1 MSRLGGGAQ
10 EAKCFIETRV
20 AAAAR
25 RVLILDYDGT
35 LAPFRAARNEA
46 RPYPGMVEALTALQA
61 IGGTRLVLVS
71 GRDLDSL
78 VALLELRPFPEAW
91 GAHGWEHL
99 SRQGRRTAFP
109 LPPTAAMGLAEAD
122 WWLRDQGLGAQA
134 EPKHG
139 CLALHWRGL
148 STGAKAE
155 LKAEALDA
163 WRPLAARA
171 GLVLEGFEQ
180 GLELR
185 APGRDKGMVVGSI
198 LAVEGPDSAVAYLG
212 DDRTDEQAFAALH
225 GRGLAVLV
233 RRGYRS
239 TLARVRLSPPEEVLW
254 FFRAWAEA
262 SRVPVTVGTQR

>member
-1 MSRLGGGAQ
+1 MTRLAGGVQ
-10 EAKCFIETRV
+10 EAEGFIRTRV
-20 AAAAR
+20 AAATR

-46 RPYPGMVEALTALQA
+46 RPYAGVVEALTDLQA
-61 IGGTRLVLVS
+61 IAGTRLVLVS

-78 VALLELRPFPEAW
+78 LSLLELRPFPEAW

-109 LPPTAAMGLAEAD
+109 LAPTAAMGLAEAD
-122 WWLRDQGLGAQA
+122 WWLKDRGLGAQA

-155 LKAEALDA
+155 LKADALGA

-198 LAVEGPDSAVAYLG
+198 LAAEGPDSAVAYLG
-212 DDRTDEQAFAALH
+212 DDRTDEQAFLALD
-225 GRGLAVLV
+225 GRGLTVLV
-233 RRGYRS
+233 RHGSRS
-239 TLARVRLSPPEEVLW
+239 TLARIRLSPPEEVLW
-254 FFRAWAEA
+254 FFKAWAEA
-262 SRVPVTVGTQR
+262 SRVPATTGTR

>member
-1 MSRLGGGAQ
+1 MSRLGGGVQ
-10 EAKCFIETRV
+10 EAEGFIRTRV
-20 AAAAR
+20 ATAAR

-46 RPYPGMVEALTALQA
+46 RPYGGVVEALTALQET
-61 IGGTRLVLVS
+61 GGTRLVLVS

-78 VALLELRPFPEAW
+78 LSLLRLHPFPEAW
-91 GAHGWEHL
+91 GAHGWEHQ
-99 SRQGRRTAFP
+99 SRQGRRTAFA
-109 LPPTAAMGLAEAD
+109 LPPTAAMGLAEAE
-122 WWLRDQGLGAQA
+122 WWLRDRGLGAQS
-134 EPKHG
+134 ESKHG

-148 STGAKAE
+148 SMGAKTA
-155 LKAEALDA
+155 LKADALDA

-198 LAVEGPDSAVAYLG
+198 LAVEGPDCAVAYLG
-212 DDRTDEQAFAALH
+212 DDRTDEQAFAALD

-233 RRGYRS
+233 RRGSRS

-262 SRVPVTVGTQR
+262 SQVPVTTGTC

>member
-1 MSRLGGGAQ
+1 MSQGGGVQ
-10 EAKCFIETRV
+10 EAEVFIRTRV
-20 AAAAR
+20 ASAAR

-46 RPYPGMVEALTALQA
+46 RPYVGVVEALTALQEN
-61 IGGTRLVLVS
+61 GGTRLVLVS

-78 VALLELRPFPEAW
+78 LALLDLRPFPEAW
-91 GAHGWEHL
+91 GAQGWEHL
-99 SRQGRRTAFP
+99 SRGRRTAFP
-109 LPPTAAMGLAEAD
+109 LPSTAAMGLAEAE
-122 WWLRDQGLGAQA
+122 WWLRDRGLGAQA

-148 STGAKAE
+148 SPGAKAA
-155 LKAEALDA
+155 LRAETLDA

-198 LAVEGPDSAVAYLG
+198 LAEEDSDSVVAYLG
-212 DDRTDEQAFAALH
+212 DDRTDEHAFAALA
-225 GRGLAVLV
+225 GRGLTVLV
-233 RRGYRS
+233 RHGSRS
-239 TLARVRLSPPEEVLW
+239 TLARIRLSPPDDVLW
-254 FFRAWAEA
+254 FFRAWADA
-262 SRVPVTVGTQR
+262 VSVPAVTGGRL